1 MSRTG
6 TLLLFLLLWATALFA
21 QDNPSDARYPL
32 PRRVMPLEKALMK
45 LTEAGAEIV
54 YRPDQIPDL
63 ALRVPGGRR
72 TIEGW
77 LGFLL
82 RDTELKYEQ
91 LSTGFLVLPDPDLL
105 SREFS
110 VYGVVTDATS
120 GERLI
125 GAALRQPDTET
136 GALANEYG
144 FYTLGIRGGRRILR
158 ASYIGYTTQEI
169 DLVLRSDTLINIAL
183 RPDSELPPI
192 IVTAVSD
199 TAQSLFLTESGI
211 RIGRKEVSL
220 LGGPGGEADPLR
232 MARLLPGVTSGADG
246 VGGLFI
252 RGGEAG
258 HNLVL
263 LDGVPVYNLSHA
275 AGLFSIFSNEAIRRI
290 DLYKDAIPARFGGR
304 IGGVL
309 DVHTRDG
316 NLYEPEINVG
326 SSLLAAKFSG
336 EGPIEEG
343 KSSFLI
349 TGRYFW
355 ARELLRRFSR
365 VYKENNGRDGE
376 TDYQVYDVNF
386 KLNQQINDRSR
397 IYFSFYKGLDD
408 YTNLTDQTDTVTVLN
423 DLGAVFRYGNPQ
435 HRSEDVSWGNT
446 VAALRY
452 NYVFNDR
459 LFGNFRLS
467 YSDLRVRATFE
478 TSDSLNEVRSE
489 AKSGEIFSGRYASD
503 IKQIGLAF
511 DGQYGRSGGAQLR
524 FGVSLDAHR
533 FLPRLN
539 SGAIPLSRHEEVES
553 FGSNSGMHR
562 PVQLA
567 TYASYRGEY
576 KSIAYRFGLRA
587 QVWRNRRNYYH
598 LMPRLLVAGKLNAK
612 TNWRISYDQT
622 VQPIHLISSTII
634 SLPSDLWIPSTSLI
648 VPATSEQ
655 FSVQLTRRLSPG
667 LQLELGAYH
676 RDMKGLVDFDEGGAA
691 NGSWEENVSVGDG
704 FANGIELTLRRS
716 TGKIRGWFN
725 YTLAQSRRE
734 FEDLQIN
741 LGRPFPFRYDRRHS
755 FNAIM
760 MWQLSPRTTATVS
773 WRFGTGAA
781 FSLSTQSVLLPNP
794 AEEDLSEIPI
804 DVFRERNGFRLPA
817 NHRLDVNVQT
827 VIANDTKKGMVHTLN
842 FGVYNLYNRK
852 NPIYYD
858 IRTQYYSRDGTILPN
873 RNFVQVYIAPMLP
886 TFSYQ
891 LKFNPKTR
899 K

>member
-6 TLLLFLLLWATALFA
+6 TLLLFLLLWATCLFG
-21 QDNPSDARYPL
+21 QNTPDGNRYQL

-63 ALRVPGGRR
+63 ALKVPGGRK
-72 TIEGW
+72 TVEGW
-77 LGFLL
+77 LSFLL
-82 RDTELKYEQ
+82 KGTELKYEQ
-91 LSTGFLVLPDPDLL
+91 LPTGFLVLPDPDLL
-105 SREFS
+105 SREFT

-125 GAALRQPDTET
+125 GAALRQPKTET
-136 GALANEYG
+136 GVLANEYG
-144 FYTLGIRGGRRILR
+144 FYTLGVRGGRRVLR
-158 ASYIGYTTQEI
+158 ASYIGYMTREV
-169 DLVLRSDTLINIAL
+169 DLVLRSDTLLNIAL
-183 RPDSELPPI
+183 RPDTELPPI
-192 IVTAVSD
+192 IVTATSD
-199 TAQSLFLTESGI
+199 TTQSLFLTESGI
-211 RIGRKEVSL
+211 RIGREEVSR

-246 VGGLFI
+246 LGGLFI

-290 DLYKDAIPARFGGR
+290 DLYKDAIPSRFGGR

-326 SSLLAAKFSG
+326 SSLLAAKFSA
-336 EGPIEEG
+336 EGPIQTG

-365 VYKENNGRDGE
+365 AYKENNGRDGE

-397 IYFSFYKGLDD
+397 IYFSFYRGLDD
-408 YTNLTDQTDTVTVLN
+408 YTNLTDERDTVTVLN
-423 DLGAVFRYGNPQ
+423 DLGAVFQYGNPQ

-478 TSDSLNEVRSE
+478 KSDSLNEVRSDVR
-489 AKSGEIFSGRYASD
+489 SGQIFSGRYASD
-503 IKQIGLAF
+503 IQQIGLAF

-524 FGVSLDAHR
+524 FGASLDVHR

-539 SGAIPLSRHEEVES
+539 SGAVPLSRHQEPDG
-553 FGSNSGMHR
+553 FGAGIGIHR

-567 TYASYRGEY
+567 TYASYRGQLR
-576 KSIAYRFGLRA
+576 SIAYRLGLRA
-587 QVWRNRRNYYH
+587 QVWRNKHNYYH
-598 LMPRLLVAGKLNAK
+598 LMPRILIAGQFDAK
-612 TNWRISYDQT
+612 TDWRFSYDQT
-622 VQPIHLISSTII
+622 VQPIHLLSSTII
-634 SLPSDLWIPSTSLI
+634 SLPSDLWVPSTNNI
-648 VPATSEQ
+648 APATSEQ
-655 FSVQLTRRLSPG
+655 ISIQLTRRLSRG
-667 LQLELGAYH
+667 LQVELGAYH
-676 RDMKGLVDFDEGGAA
+676 RDMRGLVDFDEGGTA
-691 NGSWEENVSVGDG
+691 NGTWEENVSTGSG
-704 FANGIELTLRRS
+704 FANGVELTLRRS
-716 TGKIRGWFN
+716 EGRFRGWLN
-725 YTLAQSRRE
+725 YTLAQSRRQ

-741 LGRPFPFRYDRRHS
+741 LGRPFPFRYDRRHNI
-755 FNAIM
+755 NAIM
-760 MWQLSPRTTATVS
+760 MWQISPQNYGNFFLEV
-773 WRFGTGAA
+773 
-781 FSLSTQSVLLPNP
+781 
-794 AEEDLSEIPI
+794 
-804 DVFRERNGFRLPA
+804 RNGSCL
-817 NHRLDVNVQT
+817 
-827 VIANDTKKGMVHTLN
+827 
-842 FGVYNLYNRK
+842 
-852 NPIYYD
+852 
-858 IRTQYYSRDGTILPN
+858 
-873 RNFVQVYIAPMLP
+873 
-886 TFSYQ
+886 
-891 LKFNPKTR
+891 
-899 K
+899 